1 MIAFLDVSGDQMS
14 PTDVPAGIMFI
25 YCGCEH
31 TNVKK
36 RKYAYFQTGIGVD
49 DYTVAMWYDNYMN
62 RKKLAQ
68 SMPTMHKYLK
78 DTVFS

>member
-1 MIAFLDVSGDQMS
+1 
-14 PTDVPAGIMFI
+14 
-25 YCGCEH
+25 
-31 TNVKK
+31 
-36 RKYAYFQTGIGVD
+36 VD
-49 DYTVAMWYDNYMN
+49 DYTVTMWYDTYMN